1 MERGTKY
8 YCSLFLLLSSRSS
21 KNSILYTFKVRLSTF
36 VFFEISTFEAL
47 KNHLCHERFSVL

>member
-1 MERGTKY
+1 MILQFETASFF
-8 YCSLFLLLSSRSS
+8 CFLSSRSS

-47 KNHLCHERFSVL
+47 KNHLCYERFSVL